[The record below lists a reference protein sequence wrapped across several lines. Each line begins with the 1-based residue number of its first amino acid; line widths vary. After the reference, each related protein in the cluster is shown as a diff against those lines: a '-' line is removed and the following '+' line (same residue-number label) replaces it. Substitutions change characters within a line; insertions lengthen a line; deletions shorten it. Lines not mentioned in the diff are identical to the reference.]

1 VSSTNNED
9 KVNMPPNDCI
19 MLIHN
24 VIFFTTARQFR
35 EFLILSTKTH

>member
-9 KVNMPPNDCI
+9 KVSMPPNDCI

-24 VIFFTTARQFR
+24 VIFFLLLLGNS
-35 EFLILSTKTH
+35 ESFLC